1 MEAKRRFVEDVAI
14 IGGLIGVQFLYAG
27 NSVLQ
32 SYIMFVGLPP
42 TPLIISSNFVTFLI
56 LSPLAIFFERKSWPK
71 RLSVKLLVQLVLIS
85 FAGVTLFQSLMLKG
99 VDLTSPSMATAM
111 PNLAPGLIFI
121 IAWAFRLEK
130 VDISCT
136 YSRVKIVGT
145 FLCVLGAITMSLM
158 QSTKKNP
165 FSEDVF
171 LHDPLSSRSEHFYIF
186 NKDRIIGCFY
196 LVAAVIVLSSDVV
209 LQAITLVDMPAPIS
223 LSAITSLIGVILT
236 ATLEFIEKHAIPTP
250 WPIWSL
256 KQLICYA
263 LMAGMIT
270 GVCFSF
276 NAWAMKKRGPVLV
289 SMFNPIGTVIAVI
302 ISCFLGQ
309 SIALGSLTG
318 MFIMFT
324 GLYFVL
330 WAKGKEG
337 FLQKDE
343 HAIQSECHDVEK
355 PLLQ

>member
-71 RLSVKLLVQLVLIS
+71 RLSVKLLVQL
-85 FAGVTLFQSLMLKG
+85 G

-263 LMAGMIT
+263 LM
-270 GVCFSF
+270 
-276 NAWAMKKRGPVLV
+276 KRGPVLV